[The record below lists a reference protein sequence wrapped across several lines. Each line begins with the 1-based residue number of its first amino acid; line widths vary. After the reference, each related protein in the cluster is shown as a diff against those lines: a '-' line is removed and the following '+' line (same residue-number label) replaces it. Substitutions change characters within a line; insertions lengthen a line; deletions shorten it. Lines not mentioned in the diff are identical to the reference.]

1 MIKLWESIK
10 TSSAQIPQPPYSD
23 LPRVLC
29 RECRP
34 WSGRRFHQ
42 WLLQKRGWEAASI
55 SGKKFFLRVISTL
68 KHYSDIVSDMPS
80 RSTLST
86 FNYSDILSVHS
97 AHWDLELAVDVRQCP
112 LSSGARGW
120 RRGGEEEKRRRG
132 GKVYDKLQR
141 PSPGKWGTTHRS
153 SIEVLLGNLWKYGL
167 LKVYQ
172 YFAQIRALAWSLCF
186 SDKTTRVFNRPHEV
200 LEGFLTQISGSPGS

>member
-1 MIKLWESIK
+1 MIKPWESIK

-55 SGKKFFLRVISTL
+55 SGKNYFLRVISTL

-80 RSTLST
+80 GSTLST
-86 FNYSDILSVHS
+86 FNYSDILSVPTEIWSSRLMSGS
-97 AHWDLELAVDVRQCP
+97 AHWALELAVED
-112 LSSGARGW
+112 
-120 RRGGEEEKRRRG
+120 EEEKRRRG
-132 GKVYDKLQR
+132 EEVGQSMINSRDPHLASGEPNTDRVSRFSWEIYGNMVCWK
-141 PSPGKWGTTHRS
+141 SINISHRS
-153 SIEVLLGNLWKYGL
+153 GRLPGAYV
-167 LKVYQ
+167 
-172 YFAQIRALAWSLCF
+172 F
-186 SDKTTRVFNRPHEV
+186 SGKTTRVFNRPHEV